1 MLRLTFVLPY
11 PPSGNDSKTPY
22 RGRLI
27 RSRPSKLYRQLVKA
41 AVLSA
46 YPFSVQE
53 SGLPFP
59 SGKLLV
65 MRIFLL
71 RKAARGDCDNA
82 AKVLQDALQGLMYEN
97 DGQIEALHI
106 ERSIDRA
113 SPRVVVQLEE
123 FVAEK
128 YSVPMWV
135 DYAFGG
141 NPVPP
146 SPIPTPRY
154 ERKRK
159 AKAEKG
165 MLVPNWAS
173 SRRESALGP
182 SDGEVREM
190 ERRASDL
197 RALAKPAV
205 YRPR

>member
-41 AVLSA
+41 AVRAA
-46 YPFSVQE
+46 YPLSVHE
-53 SGLPFP
+53 TDLPFP

-65 MRIFLL
+65 MRLFLL

-97 DGQIEALHI
+97 DSQIEALHI

-123 FVAEK
+123 FVAHE

-135 DYAFGG
+135 DYAFNG
-141 NPVPP
+141 PVPQ

-173 SRRESALGP
+173 SRREPVLGP

-205 YRPR
+205 YR